1 MNAHTTYTG
10 SLKAVILDWAGTTVD
25 YGCFAPVAVFIEVF
39 RQQGI
44 EISITQA
51 RAPMGLEKR
60 DHIRAITRMPDV
72 AARWRAVHG
81 TDCSESDIN
90 LMYRQSVEVQTHAVL
105 QYANLIPG
113 TRETIKCCREM
124 GLKIGSTTG
133 YSQSILNALMP
144 VAAQQGYIPDAAVC
158 PSVVPTGRPAPW
170 MIYQNAIHL
179 GVFPL
184 SAFVKVGDTVPDIEE
199 GLNAGTWT
207 VGVTQSGNE
216 LGLSAAD
223 ASALSR
229 VDLETRVRLIEE
241 RLLNAGAHYVIR
253 SIADLPP
260 ILAEINARLMS
271 GEQP

>member
-1 MNAHTTYTG
+1 MNSHTTYSG
-10 SLKAVILDWAGTTVD
+10 PLKAVILDWAGTTVD

-39 RQQGI
+39 RQRGI
-44 EISITQA
+44 EISIAQA

-60 DHIRAITRMPDV
+60 DHIRAIARMPEV
-72 AARWRAVHG
+72 AAHWRTVQG
-81 TDCSESDIN
+81 TDCSEADIN
-90 LMYRQSVEVQTHAVL
+90 IMYRQSITVQTHAVL

-113 TRETIKCCREM
+113 ACEAIKCCREM

-158 PSVVPTGRPAPW
+158 PSVVPVGRPAPW

-179 GVFPL
+179 DVFPL
-184 SAFVKVGDTVPDIEE
+184 AAFVKIGDTVPEIEE

-216 LGLSAAD
+216 LGLSEAD

-229 VDLETRVRLIEE
+229 DVLQARLRLIEE

-260 ILAEINARLMS
+260 VLAEINTRLMS